1 MLDWDDK
8 FINKLKELGINTDIY
23 KRYVDDIFTGLNFIN
38 KGWSFRDN
46 RMVFSEHDKMNDD
59 KPDEIRTAEILVNIA
74 NTIDPNIQLTWDVP
88 SRNINNRM
96 PVLDLE
102 LWVKDNVI
110 YHSFYKKKVS
120 SQYTILKRSALSY
133 SIKKNTML
141 QEALRRLGNISSGLP
156 KEETTKVMTKYSNML
171 RISG

>member
-1 MLDWDDK
+1 
-8 FINKLKELGINTDIY
+8 
-23 KRYVDDIFTGLNFIN
+23 
-38 KGWSFRDN
+38 
-46 RMVFSEHDKMNDD
+46 
-59 KPDEIRTAEILVNIA
+59 
-74 NTIDPNIQLTWDVP
+74 
-88 SRNINNRM
+88 M

-102 LWVKDNVI
+102 LWVENNVI

-171 RISG
+171 RISGYTERERLNFINDESRRNVLTFQINSNSHRREEKKNENLLLRGSMFT